1 MIRFEDLVEKV
12 RATNPEA
19 DIELLRRAYVF
30 SAFEHKGQVRH
41 SGEPY
46 LVHPL
51 EVADLL
57 ADMKLDVVAIAAGL
71 LHDIVE
77 DTQTPIERIQ
87 ELFGPDVAHVV
98 EGVTKLG
105 SIQFSSS
112 EERQAENFRKMLLA
126 MVDDIRVI
134 LVKLADRLHNM
145 RTLHH
150 LPEERRLKIAQE
162 TRDIYGPIA
171 NRLGMSKIKNELE
184 ELAFKH
190 LEPRPFEALRARVES
205 RRKTN
210 EGMIEDLK
218 KNVSAKLAEA
228 QVPVIAI
235 DGRIKRLF
243 SIHQKLKRQKIDL
256 DQVYDLVALRI
267 VTQSVRDC
275 YAALGII
282 HQTWSP
288 VPGRIKDF
296 IAMPRPNGYQSL
308 HTSVVSERGFP
319 FEVQIRTAEMHKIA
333 EEGIAA
339 HWKYKEG
346 RVGADRDEQH
356 FLWLRQLLEWQQE
369 VRDPQEFLQNLK
381 IELYAEEVYIF
392 TPKGEVKALPRD
404 ATPIDFAYSIH
415 TDVGH
420 QCVGARVNGKMVPLR
435 TRLRNGDIVEI
446 ITTPGHKP
454 SRDWLNI
461 AGTSRARSKIK
472 HFIHAEEKVKSIE
485 LGRKLFEK
493 DARRFGLNMKTLAEN
508 DAFGRAA
515 AEFGMSK
522 PDELFAAIGYGKLSA
537 KALLAKLA
545 PQEEL
550 KETPESGIA
559 SVVRRVLGTGD
570 EKIKVRGFDDLMV
583 FRARCCNPIRG
594 RRSSDTSRAGR
605 ACRCTPRVLERDEP
619 PLRSR
624 APHRRRMGQG
634 NRRGALHRQA
644 EHSGRRSQGDPGRCQ
659 LEDRRHQ
666 HEYPQRRSDGR
677 LADGPHRHDRRNQR
691 REAPAEGDQVAQE
704 RRRRGG
710 CGAGGEIGP
719 GSGSRLLALVK
730 HAAQIDG
737 CAFPKPR
744 AIAKSRSYSEAI
756 RSISI
761 RASFGRRAA
770 WIVARAGAGERK

>member
-1 MIRFEDLVEKV
+1 MIRFEDLAEKV
-12 RATNPEA
+12 RSSNPDA

-51 EVADLL
+51 EVADQL

-77 DTQTPIERIQ
+77 DTQTPIERIK
-87 ELFGPDVAHVV
+87 ELFGADVAHVV

-105 SIQFSSS
+105 AIQFSSS

-150 LPEERRLKIAQE
+150 LPEERRIKIAQE
-162 TRDIYGPIA
+162 TRDIYAPIA
-171 NRLGMSKIKNELE
+171 NRLGMSKVKNELE
-184 ELAFKH
+184 ELAFRY
-190 LEPRPFEALRARVES
+190 LEPKAYESLRGRVEA
-205 RRKTN
+205 RRRAT
-210 EGMIEDLK
+210 EGMIDELK
-218 KNVSAKLAEA
+218 KTITAKLVEA
-228 QVPVIAI
+228 QVPVMHI

-256 DQVYDLVALRI
+256 EQVYDLVALRI
-267 VTQSVRDC
+267 ITGSVRDC

-282 HQTWSP
+282 HQTWAP

-308 HTSVVSERGFP
+308 HTSVVSERGLP
-319 FEVQIRTAEMHKIA
+319 FEVQIRSSEMHRIA

-346 RVGADRDEQH
+346 RVGADRDEQY

-381 IELYAEEVYIF
+381 IELYPEEVYIF

-404 ATPIDFAYSIH
+404 ATPVDFAYAIH

-446 ITTPGHKP
+446 ITAPGHTP
-454 SRDWLNI
+454 TRDWLSFV
-461 AGTSRARSKIK
+461 ATSRARNKIR
-472 HFIHAEEKVKSIE
+472 HFTHAEEKIRSLE
-485 LGRKLFEK
+485 LGRKLFDKE
-493 DARRFGLNMKTLAEN
+493 ARRYGLNVKNITEGER
-508 DAFGRAA
+508 FAA
-515 AEFGMSK
+515 VLGEHGFQK
-522 PDELFAAIGYGKLSA
+522 PEELFTAIAYGRLSA
-537 KALLAKLA
+537 KAVIARLT
-545 PQEEL
+545 PQQL
-550 KETPESGIA
+550 KEPQQESA
-559 SVVRRVLGTGD
+559 LTAVVKRVLGTGE
-570 EKIKVRGFDDLMV
+570 EKIKVRGMDDLMV

-594 RRSSDTSRAGR
+594 EKIVGYITRGKGVSVHAATCTNVVNLLYDPERRIDVEWDKGSDPAPYTVRLSIQVEDRKGILADVSSKIAGINTNIRNVEATTSDQRGR
-605 ACRCTPRVLERDEP
+605 IDMTVEISDVTHLQKVIKS
-619 PLRSR
+619 LRSV
-624 APHRRRMGQG
+624 
-634 NRRGALHRQA
+634 
-644 EHSGRRSQGDPGRCQ
+644 
-659 LEDRRHQ
+659 
-666 HEYPQRRSDGR
+666 DGVV
-677 LADGPHRHDRRNQR
+677 D
-691 REAPAEGDQVAQE
+691 VE
-704 RRRRGG
+704 R
-710 CGAGGEIGP
+710 
-719 GSGSRLLALVK
+719 
-730 HAAQIDG
+730 
-737 CAFPKPR
+737 
-744 AIAKSRSYSEAI
+744 
-756 RSISI
+756 
-761 RASFGRRAA
+761 
-770 WIVARAGAGERK
+770 AGERAKG

>member
-12 RATNPEA
+12 RANNPDA
-19 DIELLRRAYVF
+19 DVEMLRRAYVF

-57 ADMKLDVVAIAAGL
+57 ADMRLDVVAIAAGL

-77 DTQTPIERIQ
+77 DTQTPIERIK
-87 ELFGPDVAHVV
+87 ELFGADVAHVV

-105 SIQFSSS
+105 AIPFSSS

-150 LPEERRLKIAQE
+150 LPEDRRLKIAQE
-162 TRDIYGPIA
+162 TRDIYAPIA

-184 ELAFKH
+184 DLAFKH
-190 LEPRPFEALRARVES
+190 LEPKAYQALRARVES
-205 RRKTN
+205 RRRATQ
-210 EGMIEDLK
+210 GMIDELK
-218 KNVSAKLAEA
+218 ATITAKLSEA
-228 QVPVIAI
+228 QVPVIEI

-243 SIHQKLKRQKIDL
+243 SIYQKLKRQKIDL

-267 VTQSVRDC
+267 VTNSIRDC

-319 FEVQIRTAEMHKIA
+319 FEVQIRTAEQHRIA

-346 RVGADRDEQH
+346 RVGATRDEQH

-381 IELYAEEVYIF
+381 IELYPEEVYIF

-404 ATPIDFAYSIH
+404 ATPVDFAYAIH

-446 ITTPGHKP
+446 VTAAGHKP
-454 SRDWLNI
+454 SRDWLTLVT
-461 AGTSRARSKIK
+461 TSRARNKIK
-472 HFIHAEEKVKSIE
+472 QFIHAEEKERSLE
-485 LGRKLFEK
+485 LGRKLFDKEAK
-493 DARRFGLNMKTLAEN
+493 RFGVNLKNLAEPG
-508 DAFGRAA
+508 ALERVI
-515 AEFGMSK
+515 AELGMQK
-522 PDELFAAIGYGKLSA
+522 VDELYAAIGYGKLSA
-537 KALLAKLA
+537 RTVLAKFV
-545 PQEEL
+545 PQEQL
-550 KETPESGIA
+550 KEAPEAGPIT
-559 SVVRRVLGTGD
+559 SVVRRVLGTGED
-570 EKIKVRGFDDLMV
+570 KIKVRGIDDLMV

-594 RRSSDTSRAGR
+594 EKIIGYITRGKGVSVHSATCSNVINLLYDPERRIDVEWDKGSDPEPFTVRLHIHVEDRKGILADVSTKIAGINTNIR
-605 ACRCTPRVLERDEP
+605 NVEATVDDQVGRIDMTVEISDMKHLQKVIKS
-619 PLRSR
+619 LRSV
-624 APHRRRMGQG
+624 
-634 NRRGALHRQA
+634 
-644 EHSGRRSQGDPGRCQ
+644 
-659 LEDRRHQ
+659 
-666 HEYPQRRSDGR
+666 DGVV
-677 LADGPHRHDRRNQR
+677 DV
-691 REAPAEGDQVAQE
+691 E
-704 RRRRGG
+704 
-710 CGAGGEIGP
+710 
-719 GSGSRLLALVK
+719 
-730 HAAQIDG
+730 
-737 CAFPKPR
+737 
-744 AIAKSRSYSEAI
+744 
-756 RSISI
+756 
-761 RASFGRRAA
+761 RASR
-770 WIVARAGAGERK
+770 

>member
-1 MIRFEDLVEKV
+1 MIRFEDLAEKV
-12 RATNPEA
+12 RASNPDA

-51 EVADLL
+51 EVADQL

-77 DTQTPIERIQ
+77 DTQTPIDRIK
-87 ELFGPDVAHVV
+87 ELFGADVAHVV

-105 SIQFSSS
+105 TIPFSSS

-150 LPEERRLKIAQE
+150 LPEERRIKIAQE
-162 TRDIYGPIA
+162 TRDIYAPIA
-171 NRLGMSKIKNELE
+171 NRLGMSKVKNELE
-184 ELAFKH
+184 ELSFKY
-190 LEPRPFEALRARVES
+190 LEPQPYESLRQRVEA
-205 RRKTN
+205 RRRVT
-210 EGMIEDLK
+210 EGMIEELR
-218 KNVSAKLAEA
+218 KNITAKLDES
-228 QVPVIAI
+228 QVPILEI

-243 SIHQKLKRQKIDL
+243 SIHQKLRRQKIDL
-256 DQVYDLVALRI
+256 EQVYDLIALRI
-267 VTQSVRDC
+267 VTGSVRDC

-282 HQTWSP
+282 HQTWAP

-319 FEVQIRTAEMHKIA
+319 FEVQIRTAEMHRIA

-346 RVGADRDEQH
+346 RVGADRDEQY

-381 IELYAEEVYIF
+381 IELYPEEVYIF

-404 ATPIDFAYSIH
+404 ATPVDFAYAIH

-454 SRDWLNI
+454 SRDWLNF
-461 AGTSRARSKIK
+461 AATSRARNKIK
-472 HFIHAEEKVKSIE
+472 HFIHAEEKVRSLE
-485 LGRKLFEK
+485 LGRKLFDKE
-493 DARRFGLNMKTLAEN
+493 ARRFGLNVKSLTEGERFAALLAE
-508 DAFGRAA
+508 AGFQKG
-515 AEFGMSK
+515 
-522 PDELFAAIGYGKLSA
+522 DELFTALAYGKLAA
-537 KALLAKLA
+537 KAILARLV
-545 PQEEL
+545 PHEQL
-550 KETPESGIA
+550 KEAQPESA
-559 SVVRRVLGTGD
+559 LSSVVRRVLGTGED
-570 EKIKVRGFDDLMV
+570 KIKVRGIDDIMV
-583 FRARCCNPIRG
+583 FR
-594 RRSSDTSRAGR
+594 
-605 ACRCTPRVLERDEP
+605 
-619 PLRSR
+619 
-624 APHRRRMGQG
+624 
-634 NRRGALHRQA
+634 
-644 EHSGRRSQGDPGRCQ
+644 
-659 LEDRRHQ
+659 
-666 HEYPQRRSDGR
+666 
-677 LADGPHRHDRRNQR
+677 
-691 REAPAEGDQVAQE
+691 
-704 RRRRGG
+704 
-710 CGAGGEIGP
+710 
-719 GSGSRLLALVK
+719 
-730 HAAQIDG
+730 
-737 CAFPKPR
+737 
-744 AIAKSRSYSEAI
+744 
-756 RSISI
+756 
-761 RASFGRRAA
+761 
-770 WIVARAGAGERK
+770 